1 MRLVT
6 FAVATP
12 VGAVRRV
19 GAEIAGGQIVD
30 VAGAYAAYLERNQLS
45 SNAMGVAAALVPAD
59 MVGFLDNGPVAME
72 AARRGLEFVQERLAG
87 GKEAPSAVAGAAVV
101 FAATEVSLLAPLPRP
116 RTIRDF
122 LCFEEHQR
130 QAMRALG
137 RGSEIPEVWYKV
149 PAYYKGNPS
158 MVAGP
163 DDEVVWPSYCE
174 KFDYELE
181 IAAVI
186 GLRGR
191 DIPIGE
197 AERYIAGYTIYND
210 FSARDTQ
217 VPEMQLGLGPGKA
230 KDFEGS
236 NAFGPVLVTPDELN
250 VRDLTMTVRVNGEI
264 RSSGNSG
271 TMYRTFADLI
281 AHISRDETVYP
292 GDVLGSGTVGS
303 GSGLELDRWLQ
314 PGDVI
319 DMEIQ
324 GIGVLRNTIV
334 RDNR

>member
-6 FAVATP
+6 FSVATP
-12 VGAVRRV
+12 LGAARRV
-19 GAEIAGGQIVD
+19 GAQIGDGWIVD
-30 VAGAYAAYLERNQLS
+30 LAGAYAAYLEARRLS
-45 SNAMGVAAALVPAD
+45 SNAGGVAAALIPPD
-59 MVGFLDNGPVAME
+59 MVAFLDNGPVALE
-72 AARRGLEFVQERLAG
+72 AARHGLEFVREHLAG
-87 GKEAPSAVAGAAVV
+87 GEEAPTAPGDALVV
-101 FAATEVSLLAPLPRP
+101 FGPEEVRLLAPLPRP

-137 RGSEIPEVWYKV
+137 RGSEIPEVWYQV

-163 DDEVVWPSYCE
+163 DDDVVWPAYSQ

-191 DIPIGE
+191 DIPVGE
-197 AERYIAGYTIYND
+197 ADRYIAGYTVYND

-236 NAFGPVLVTPDELN
+236 NAFGPVLVTPDEIN
-250 VRDLTMTVRVNGEI
+250 VRDLAMTARINGQVW
-264 RSSGNSG
+264 SSGNSG

-281 AHISRDETVYP
+281 AHISRDETIYP

-314 PGDVI
+314 PGDTI
-319 DMEIQ
+319 ELEIA
-324 GIGVLRNTIV
+324 GIGVLRNRIV
-334 RDNR
+334 KPA

>member
-6 FAVATP
+6 FSVATP
-12 VGAVRRV
+12 LGAARRV
-19 GAEIAGGQIVD
+19 GAQIGDGQIVD
-30 VAGAYAAYLERNQLS
+30 LAGAYAAYLEARRLS
-45 SNAMGVAAALVPAD
+45 SNAGGVAAALIPPD
-59 MVGFLDNGPVAME
+59 MVSFLDNGPVALE
-72 AARRGLEFVQERLAG
+72 AARHGLEFVQERLAD
-87 GKEAPSAVAGAAVV
+87 GKEAPTAPGGALIVFGPAAVR
-101 FAATEVSLLAPLPRP
+101 LLAPLPRP

-137 RGSEIPEVWYKV
+137 RGSEIPEVWYQV

-163 DDEVVWPSYCE
+163 DDDVVWPAYSQ

-191 DIPIGE
+191 DIPVGE
-197 AERYIAGYTIYND
+197 ADRYIAGYTVYND

-236 NAFGPVLVTPDELN
+236 NAFGPVLVTPDEIN
-250 VRDLTMTVRVNGEI
+250 VRDLAMTARINGQVW
-264 RSSGNSG
+264 SSGNSG

-281 AHISRDETVYP
+281 AHISRDETIYP

-314 PGDVI
+314 PGDTI
-319 DMEIQ
+319 ELEIA
-324 GIGVLRNTIV
+324 GIGVLRNRIV
-334 RDNR
+334 KPA

>member
-19 GAEIAGGQIVD
+19 GAEIAGGHIVD
-30 VAGAYAAYLERNQLS
+30 LAGAYAAYLESNRLS
-45 SNAMGVAAALVPAD
+45 SNAQGVTAALIPAD
-59 MVGFLDNGPVAME
+59 MVAFLDNGPVAME
-72 AARRGLEFVQERLAG
+72 AARRGLDAVQECLAG
-87 GKEAPSAVAGAAVV
+87 GKEIPGVPDDAAIV
-101 FAATEVSLLAPLPRP
+101 FAPTEVRLLAPLPRP

-137 RGSEIPEVWYKV
+137 RGSEIPEVWYRV

-163 DDEVVWPSYCE
+163 DDDVVWPSYCA

-191 DIPIGE
+191 DIPVEE
-197 AERYIAGYTIYND
+197 AEQYIAGYTIYND

-236 NAFGPVLVTPDELN
+236 NAFGPALVTPDEVN
-250 VRDLTMTVRVNGEI
+250 VRDLSMVARVNGEI
-264 RSSGNSG
+264 WSSGNSG

-281 AHISRDETVYP
+281 AHISRDETLYP

-319 DMEIQ
+319 DLEIQ

-334 RDNR
+334 RRDG